1 MKTEDDATK
10 VLVNYLYEDKIKP
23 LFNND
28 NPNGGIT
35 YLLPKSER

>member
-10 VLVNYLYEDKIKP
+10 VLVNYLYDNEIKP
-23 LFNND
+23 LFNNN
-28 NPNGGIT
+28 NPHGGIT